1 MKPESLARSLAEHP
15 FCKELTQAQV
25 ELLAGCAKNARY
37 EADDYLVREGSLA
50 DAMFLVRSG
59 SVAIETHV
67 PGRGSLQ
74 VDTASSGDIVGWSVL
89 LPPFRWQLDARALE
103 PTLVF
108 SFDANCIRGKVQ
120 ADPSFGYAFTLKL
133 LACASDRLTQARLQ
147 QLDVYKSEL
156 G

>member
-1 MKPESLARSLAEHP
+1 MKPESLARSLADHP
-15 FCKELTQAQV
+15 FCKDFTQAQV
-25 ELLAGCAKNARY
+25 EFLAGCATNARF
-37 EADDYLVREGSLA
+37 ETDEYLVREGSLA
-50 DAMFLVRSG
+50 DSMFLVRSG
-59 SVAIETHV
+59 SVGIETHI

-74 VDTASSGDIVGWSVL
+74 VDTVGVGDVVGWSVM

-108 SFDANCIRGKVQ
+108 SFDANCVRGKVQ
-120 ADPSFGYAFTLKL
+120 ADHGFGYAFTLKL
-133 LACASDRLTQARLQ
+133 LACASERLTQARLQ